1 MNFDS
6 ISIDFE
12 NPGKCRSIIEIG
24 VNHNGDLDLA
34 RTMVREI
41 AARGGDIVKFQ
52 AFIAAEEISIHA
64 DKANY
69 QKDTTGDD
77 GTGQLEMAKS
87 LELSHDQLTSMRD
100 FCAEMQMPFLCT
112 AFESKSLEFLLD
124 GLQTKSIKIASS
136 EVTHHPF
143 LAEIARSG
151 VGMILSTGAS
161 TLEEAAAAIRVIEQ
175 AQPNPELVVLHC
187 VSEYPAPLAEVNLR
201 AMDTMARAFGYP
213 VGYSD
218 HTVGVIAPITAAAL
232 GACVV
237 EKHFTMDRSMEG
249 PDHRASIE
257 PDELTAMVQ
266 GMRDAEAVLGN
277 GIKVPVPSELPQ
289 RPLIRKAI
297 VARYPLDAG
306 HVLTEA
312 DLAFKRPLNGIE
324 PFDLDKVLGRAL
336 KVAKDTDSPLQWS
349 DL

>member
-1 MNFDS
+1 MNFDT
-6 ISIDFE
+6 INIDFA
-12 NPGKCRSIIEIG
+12 NPGHCQSIIEIG

-34 RTMVREI
+34 RQMVREI
-41 AARGGDIVKFQ
+41 KKRGGDIVKFQ
-52 AFIAAEEISIHA
+52 AFIAEEEISIHA
-64 DKANY
+64 DKASY

-77 GTGQLEMAKS
+77 GTGQLEMAKA
-87 LELSHDQLTSMRD
+87 LELSHGQLTTMRD
-100 FCAEMQMPFLCT
+100 FCAEMEMPFLCT
-112 AFESKSLEFLLD
+112 AFESKSLEFLLRD
-124 GLQTKSIKIASS
+124 LQVKSIKIASS

-161 TLEEAAAAIRVIEQ
+161 TLEETAAAIRVIEQ
-175 AQPNPELVVLHC
+175 AKPDPELVVLHC

-218 HTVGVIAPITAAAL
+218 HTVGTIAPITAAAL
-232 GACVV
+232 GACAV
-237 EKHFTMDRSMEG
+237 EKHFTMDRNMPG

-257 PDELTAMVQ
+257 PDELSEMVD
-266 GMRDAEAVLGN
+266 GMRGAEACLGS
-277 GIKVPVPSELPQ
+277 GIKVPVPSEIPQ
-289 RPLIRKAI
+289 IPLIRKAI
-297 VARYPLDAG
+297 VARYPLPVG
-306 HVLTEA
+306 HVVTEA
-312 DLAFKRPLNGIE
+312 DIAFKRPRNGIE

-336 KVAKDTDSPLQWS
+336 KVAKDTDSPFQWS

>member
-6 ISIDFE
+6 IEIDFS
-12 NPGKCRSIIEIG
+12 NPGHCRSIIEIG

-52 AFIAAEEISIHA
+52 AFIAEEEISIHA

-77 GTGQLEMAKS
+77 GTGQLEMAKA
-87 LELSHDQLTSMRD
+87 LELSHHQLTTMRD
-100 FCAEMQMPFLCT
+100 FCAQMQMPFLCT
-112 AFESKSLEFLLD
+112 AFESKSLEFLLN
-124 GLQTKSIKIASS
+124 GLGVQAIKIASS

-161 TLEEAAAAIRVIEQ
+161 TLEEAAAAVRVIEQ
-175 AQPNPELVVLHC
+175 ARPNPELVLLHC
-187 VSEYPAPLAEVNLR
+187 VSEYPAPLHEVNLR

-218 HTVGVIAPITAAAL
+218 HTTGIIAPITAAAM
-232 GACVV
+232 GACAV
-237 EKHFTMDRSMEG
+237 EKHFTMDRTMDG

-257 PDELTAMVQ
+257 PPELTAMVE
-266 GMRDAEAVLGN
+266 GMRGAEACLGD

-289 RPLIRKAI
+289 RPLIRKSI
-297 VARYPLDAG
+297 VARHPLPAG
-306 HVLTEA
+306 HVLRYE

-324 PFDLDKVLGRAL
+324 PFDLDRVLGRSL
-336 KVAKDTDSPLQWS
+336 KVAKDTDAPLQWS

>member
-6 ISIDFE
+6 ISIDFS
-12 NPGKCRSIIEIG
+12 NPGHCRSIIEIG

-52 AFIAAEEISIHA
+52 AFIAEEEISIHA

-69 QKDTTGDD
+69 QKAATGDD
-77 GTGQLEMAKS
+77 GSGQLEMAKA
-87 LELSHDQLTSMRD
+87 LELSHDQLTTMRD
-100 FCAEMQMPFLCT
+100 FCAKMQMPFLCT
-112 AFESKSLEFLLD
+112 AFESKSLEFLLR
-124 GLQTKSIKIASS
+124 GLQAKSIKIASS

-143 LAEIARSG
+143 LAEIARAG

-161 TLEEAAAAIRVIEQ
+161 TLEEAAAAIRVIQQ

-232 GACVV
+232 GACAV
-237 EKHFTMDRSMEG
+237 EKHFTMDRTMEG

-257 PDELTAMVQ
+257 PDELSTMVQ
-266 GMRDAEAVLGN
+266 GMRGAEAALGD

-297 VARYPLDAG
+297 VARYPLAVG

-336 KVAKDTDSPLQWS
+336 KVTKDTDSPLQWS